1 MNEFLSKLTQFGLEG
16 MNPEGAFVEAY
27 ENSECAEE
35 YIELDNLDAM
45 EASMESMSD
54 AILETGLSCQTLAL
68 EAAGFTL
75 DTASGFTGEL
85 STEAVGNM
93 MKRGYYEVKIQ
104 VKKAAQ
110 KIWKLIVTFIENF
123 MGSEGRLKSYGK
135 LFKKYN
141 ERLSKINPKDTK
153 EGDER
158 EVTIR
163 KWDEARVVEKLQGF
177 KMFANPQ
184 YFATLKNAVK
194 TVKGEEILNSFTKF
208 VNLIRGSIIKLLN
221 LGGASKADAR
231 STADDAIGV
240 VTGFSKAAL
249 EKAETE
255 INEKLKDIDAKS
267 YISDV
272 VEAIKDVDSDDM
284 PILTAKAMLLQI
296 GRRLEDECK
305 KDVKFKAEL
314 VKLKKAWDKKFSSWD
329 LKNMEADTKAE
340 QDTKDATAAFLRI
353 MNKLGSAITGYRMA
367 MSKIY
372 SANASNLQGVLADMA
387 KVISKGTN
395 VGA

>member
-1 MNEFLSKLTQFGLEG
+1 MNEFLTKLTQFGMEG
-16 MNPEGAFVEAY
+16 MNPEESFVEAY

-54 AILETGLSCQTLAL
+54 AIMETGLECQTLAL
-68 EAAGFTL
+68 EAAGYTL

-110 KIWKLIVTFIENF
+110 KFWKLVITFVENM

-141 ERLSKINPKDTK
+141 ERLSKINPKDAK
-153 EGDER
+153 DGEER

-163 KWDEARVVEKLQGF
+163 KWAEAKVVEKLQGF

-184 YFATLKNAVK
+184 IYAVLREL
-194 TVKGEEILNSFTKF
+194 VKGIDAEKIISSAIKLVRK
-208 VNLIRGSIIKLLN
+208 IRGAMIAMLRAVGKT
-221 LGGASKADAR
+221 AEQAR
-231 STADDAIGV
+231 TETSEITITVAQL
-240 VTGFSKAAL
+240 TKSEL
-249 EKAETE
+249 EKAEKE
-255 INEKLKDIDAKS
+255 VEEMLKDVDAKS
-267 YISDV
+267 FINEI
-272 VEAIKDVDSDDM
+272 VEDIKEVDSDDV
-284 PILTAKAMLLQI
+284 PILTAKSQLLQI
-296 GRRLEDECK
+296 GRTLENECK

-314 VKLKKAWDKKFSSWD
+314 IKLKKAWDKKFGSWD
-329 LKNMEADTKAE
+329 LKNVEAKNQSE

-353 MNKLGSAITGYRMA
+353 MNKLGSAITGLRMG
-367 MSKIY
+367 MSKVY

-387 KVISKGTN
+387 KVIAKGTN
-395 VGA
+395 IGA

>member
-1 MNEFLSKLTQFGLEG
+1 MNEFLTKLTQFGLEG
-16 MNPEGAFVEAY
+16 MNPEESFVEAY

-54 AILETGLSCQTLAL
+54 AIMETGLECQTLAL
-68 EAAGFTL
+68 EAAGYTL

-110 KIWKLIVTFIENF
+110 KIWKLIVTFVENL

-153 EGDER
+153 DGEER

-163 KWDEARVVEKLQGF
+163 RWDEAKVVEKLQGF
-177 KMFANPQ
+177 KQFANPNM
-184 YFATLKNAVK
+184 FGFLRTVAKSVK
-194 TVKGEEILNSFTKF
+194 PEEILNGVGKF
-208 VNLIRGSIIKLLN
+208 IAAMAGVV
-221 LGGASKADAR
+221 AAMVR
-231 STADDAIGV
+231 STGGTKQEAVTAANKALNAI
-240 VTGFSKAAL
+240 TSFEKAAL
-249 EKAETE
+249 EKFESELSDKA
-255 INEKLKDIDAKS
+255 KDLDLKDKIAD
-267 YISDV
+267 I
-272 VEAIKDVDSDDM
+272 VETIKEVDSDEM
-284 PILTAKAMLLQI
+284 PILTAKSMLLQI
-296 GRRLEDECK
+296 GRALENECK

-314 VKLKKAWDKKFSSWD
+314 IKLKKTWDKKFGSWD
-329 LKNMEADTKAE
+329 LKEMSTDTEAD
-340 QDTKDATAAFLRI
+340 QNHKDATAAFLRI
-353 MNKLGSAITGYRMA
+353 MNKLGSLITGARLGL
-367 MSKIY
+367 SKVY

-387 KVISKGTN
+387 KVIAKGTN
-395 VGA
+395 IGA